1 MIPQQ
6 SPATGMWKERELVR
20 WLRGRG
26 SSLARGAPVSE
37 LCAFGGEGG
46 AGDTGPGSE
55 LPLSPPHRQRG
66 RGCHCRAQHGEG
78 SSGKTRPAK
87 RPRLGVRNGPAKSG
101 ALSGRRHPPV
111 APPTHLVSLTPELS
125 LLSPSRD
132 SDSGFRAHTSRQST
146 PCLGGEGVR
155 KVVQLTDLPPR
166 SSGGRVA
173 VPWRRRAT
181 LRPPR
186 WRDRR
191 PRISLLGQGPRWPW
205 HDPGDAEPRTP
216 WERRP
221 ARLALS
227 CLPWEEWLCL
237 IKLFHPHLWDVF
249 NHLGQ
254 WLM

>member
-1 MIPQQ
+1 MEGKRI
-6 SPATGMWKERELVR
+6 SP
-20 WLRGRG
+20 
-26 SSLARGAPVSE
+26 LAPRTRLLPGLQGAGQRA
-37 LCAFGGEGG
+37 LFGGEGG
-46 AGDTGPGSE
+46 AGDTGQGSE
-55 LPLSPPHRQRG
+55 LPLSPPHPQRG

-111 APPTHLVSLTPELS
+111 APPAPHLVSLTPELS

-191 PRISLLGQGPRWPW
+191 PRISLLVQGPRWPW
-205 HDPGDAEPRTP
+205 RDRGGAAHSVGKEAGS
-216 WERRP
+216 
-221 ARLALS
+221 ARSLLSSVGGMAL
-227 CLPWEEWLCL
+227 L
-237 IKLFHPHLWDVF
+237 D
-249 NHLGQ
+249 
-254 WLM
+254 

>member
-6 SPATGMWKERELVR
+6 SPVTGMWKERESVR

-26 SSLARGAPVSE
+26 SSLARRAPVSE
-37 LCAFGGEGG
+37 LCVFGGEGG

-55 LPLSPPHRQRG
+55 LPLSPPHPQRG

-101 ALSGRRHPPV
+101 ALSGRRHSRV
-111 APPTHLVSLTPELS
+111 APPPTH
-125 LLSPSRD
+125 

-191 PRISLLGQGPRWPW
+191 PRISLLGQGPRWPRW
-205 HDPGDAEPRTP
+205 DRGGAAHSVGKEAGS
-216 WERRP
+216 
-221 ARLALS
+221 ARSLLSSVGGMAL
-227 CLPWEEWLCL
+227 
-237 IKLFHPHLWDVF
+237 FD
-249 NHLGQ
+249 
-254 WLM
+254 